1 MNPDFLEIEKCLRP
15 PEMKVK
21 TSGSLDLSGKLPLVM
36 LEEPVRGS
44 RAWGASD
51 LTSEDWTIQLNEDAL
66 EEIHIIAET
75 IGNHPL
81 TDILRGP
88 EDFEIPHLKKVA
100 FSTKS
105 ILDQGCGFCVMEP
118 FPLDSL
124 DDQEQVECFRI
135 FSQLLGRPV
144 AQKCDGTIMYDVT
157 DTGQPI
163 S

>member
-1 MNPDFLEIEKCLRP
+1 MPP
-15 PEMKVK
+15 SPEMNVK

-51 LTSEDWTIQLNEDAL
+51 LTSEDWTIQLSEDAL
-66 EEIHIIAET
+66 EEIHNIAET
-75 IGNHPL
+75 IRNHPL
-81 TDILRGP
+81 PDFLRGP

-100 FSTKS
+100 SSAKS

-135 FSQLLGRPV
+135 FSQLLGSRLH
-144 AQKCDGTIMYDVT
+144 KNGTA
-157 DTGQPI
+157 P
-163 S
+163 